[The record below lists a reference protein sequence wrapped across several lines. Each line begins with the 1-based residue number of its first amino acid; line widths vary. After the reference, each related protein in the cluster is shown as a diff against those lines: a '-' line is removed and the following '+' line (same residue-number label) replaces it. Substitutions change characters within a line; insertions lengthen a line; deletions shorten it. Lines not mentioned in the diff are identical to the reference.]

1 MTKSSYRMT
10 MSALAA
16 AVAIGAGAARAE
28 DAAESSASLDVSGL
42 SAYVWRGQVLNDEAV
57 LQPSLTVSK
66 GGFTINW
73 WANAALTDATTGDS
87 GEFTEH
93 DIGLSYAFTCP
104 LTGAGV
110 TLGLVNYDF
119 PNQALT
125 DTNGAVNALVADTTE
140 AYVILAFG
148 EVPLAPTLSVYYDFK
163 EVDGLYGNLGV
174 SHSFELND
182 KASLNASASVGFANS
197 DYNSVYFGVDDDAL
211 NDANIGLSVP
221 FTVTESLT
229 ITPGVQ
235 YTWLP
240 ESDIKDGAEG
250 LYKDTEQV
258 VGSIKASY
266 AF

>member
-1 MTKSSYRMT
+1 MTSSSYRMM

-16 AVAIGAGAARAE
+16 AVAVGAGTVQAEEAEASAA
-28 DAAESSASLDVSGL
+28 LDVSAL

-66 GGFTINW
+66 GGFTLNW

-104 LTGAGV
+104 ITGAGV

-119 PNQALT
+119 PNQSLT
-125 DTNGAVNALVADTTE
+125 DTNGAVNGLVADTTE
-140 AYVILAFG
+140 AYVILGFG
-148 EVPLAPTLSVYYDFK
+148 DVVLAPTLSVYYDFK
-163 EVDGLYGNLGV
+163 EVDSFYGNLGV

-182 KASLNASASVGFANS
+182 KASVGLSASVGYAGA
-197 DYNSVYFGVDDDAL
+197 DYNAFYFGVDDDAL
-211 NDANIGLSVP
+211 NDANVGLTVP

-235 YTWLP
+235 YTWLLD
-240 ESDIKDGAEG
+240 SDIEDGAEG